1 MTEIAQH
8 EYQWAKPLAY
18 RESAQVTDEI
28 VHHSDSALTETV
40 DEIHA
45 QHVAQG
51 WAGIGYHV
59 VIYPDGS
66 AHQGRPFN
74 AIPAAAE
81 DDNTASIDIC
91 LIGDFEPDTPGFSGF
106 PTDAQLQALVDVS
119 IEVHKAFPSIER
131 TIGHRDVSG
140 RFDDPSVA
148 TACPGSNLYSYL
160 DTLRSKTQAGLAP

>member
-1 MTEIAQH
+1 MTVIQQH
-8 EYQWAKPLAY
+8 DYQWAKPLSY
-18 RESAQVTDEI
+18 RDAAQVTDEI
-28 VHHSDSALTETV
+28 VHHSDGALTETV
-40 DEIHA
+40 DDIHA
-45 QHVAQG
+45 QHLAQG

-59 VIYPDGS
+59 VIYPDGT

-91 LIGDFEPDTPGFSGF
+91 LIGDFEPGTPGFSGH
-106 PTDAQLQALVDVS
+106 PTDAQLQALIDVS
-119 IEVHKAFPSIER
+119 AQVHRAFPSIAR

-148 TACPGSNLYSYL
+148 TACPGANLYSWL
-160 DTLRSKTQAGLAP
+160 PTLRAKTAAELTS